1 MGKHFWGSV
10 TALLFNCL
18 LGVLVC
24 SVLGCNAAYG
34 MGAGAASVALGSFM
48 PGAGCLCAGVYTE
61 VWTGELVKALKKGM
75 MASFLNGLP
84 DYSSKVNND
93 VIHMVDVGG
102 DPDVLVNNTT
112 YPLAVQHLDDGDI
125 AIGLDKYQTKAT
137 KVTDDELHAIS
148 YDKFGSDV
156 ERHGDAITITKFK
169 KAAHALAP
177 DKNTK
182 TTPVL
187 ATTGENDP
195 IDGRKKMCPAD
206 VLAMK
211 RSMDKLNV
219 PAEGRRLVLCQDH
232 VNDLLS
238 TDQKFK
244 EQYNLN
250 MTDGKIGRLYGF
262 DIYEFENCPLYTSAG
277 VKKAWDATASNG
289 EFQAS
294 FAFYAK
300 RTFKAD
306 GSTTMY
312 YSEAKTDPLN
322 QQSLVNFRHYY
333 VVLPKKKDA
342 FVAMYS
348 AKVTTVEG

>member
-1 MGKHFWGSV
+1 MGKHLIGGL
-10 TALLFNCL
+10 TALLLNCVM
-18 LGVLVC
+18 GVLVC
-24 SVLGCNAAYG
+24 SIFGIETAYG
-34 MGAGAASVALGSFM
+34 MGAGVASVALGAFM

-61 VWTGELVKALKKGM
+61 VWTGELVKILKAGM
-75 MASFLNGLP
+75 TASFLNGLP

-112 YPLAVQHLDDGDI
+112 YPIDVQHLDDGDI
-125 AIGLDKYQTKAT
+125 TFGLDKYQTKAT

-177 DKNTK
+177 DKNTAA
-182 TTPVL
+182 TPVL
-187 ATTGENDP
+187 GTTGETDP
-195 IDGRKKMCPAD
+195 IDSRKKMCPAD
-206 VLAMK
+206 ILAMK
-211 RSMDKLNV
+211 RAMDKLNV
-219 PAEGRRLVLCQDH
+219 PTEGRRLVLCQDH

-250 MTDGKIGRLYGF
+250 TVEGKVGRLYGF

-277 VKKAWDATASNG
+277 VKKAWDATAAAG

-300 RTFKAD
+300 RVFKAD

-348 AKVTTVEG
+348 TKVTS

>member
-1 MGKHFWGSV
+1 M
-10 TALLFNCL
+10 LFNCL
-18 LGVLVC
+18 VSILLC
-24 SVLGCNAAYG
+24 SVLGMDMAYG
-34 MGAGAASVALGSFM
+34 MGAGVASAALGAFM

-61 VWTGELVKALKKGM
+61 VWTGELVKMLKAGM
-75 MASFLNGLP
+75 AASFLNGLP

-93 VIHMVDVGG
+93 VIHLVDVGG

-112 YPLAVQHLDDGDI
+112 YPIDVQHLDDGDI

-177 DKNTK
+177 DKST
-182 TTPVL
+182 TATPVL
-187 ATTGENDP
+187 GTTGDTDAT
-195 IDGRKKMCPAD
+195 DGRKKMCPAD
-206 VLAMK
+206 ILAMK
-211 RSMDKLNV
+211 RAMDKLKV
-219 PAEGRRLVLCQDH
+219 PADSRRLVLCQDH
-232 VNDLLS
+232 VNDLIG

-250 MTDGKIGRLYGF
+250 QVEGKVGRLYGF
-262 DIYEFENCPLYTSAG
+262 DIYEFENCPLYTAAG
-277 VKKAWDATASNG
+277 VKKAWDAAAVAG

-300 RTFKAD
+300 RVFKAD

-348 AKVTTVEG
+348 TKVTAGA